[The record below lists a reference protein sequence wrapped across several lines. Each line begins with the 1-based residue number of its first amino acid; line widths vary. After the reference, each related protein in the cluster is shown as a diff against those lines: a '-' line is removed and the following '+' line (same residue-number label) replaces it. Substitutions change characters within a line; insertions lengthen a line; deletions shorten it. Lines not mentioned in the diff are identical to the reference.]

1 MGWEREGEGGL
12 YQVWEETGEK
22 SIGPEQMEICC
33 SRVGVVGVEPLES
46 ARDLGCERLPGL
58 IRDDL
63 SQNAQWWGDGT

>member
-33 SRVGVVGVEPLES
+33 SRVGVVGVGRTS
-46 ARDLGCERLPGL
+46 RKCQRPGM
-58 IRDDL
+58 
-63 SQNAQWWGDGT
+63 